1 MAGAILFEETLYQ
14 KMKDG
19 STFPEFM
26 VKNGIVP
33 GIKVD
38 KGLTPLPGTNGE
50 SICLGLDGL
59 DKRCAEYYRAGARFA
74 KWRTVVNI
82 PAGPTE
88 LAVQES
94 AHGLYRYGAI
104 AQANGLVPIIE
115 PEILLDGE
123 HDINVTQKVWENVW
137 AHTFF
142 QMAQCGVLYEGILL
156 KPSMV
161 TPGAECK
168 VRASSEQIAAYTIQ
182 SLKRRVP
189 PAVPGINFLSGGQ
202 SEIEATANLNNMNLV
217 KNPWNVSFSYARAL
231 QNSVLKTWAGDDKNH
246 QKAQQALLV
255 RAKANSDATIGKY
268 AGEAANS
275 EAAKVRG

>member
-1 MAGAILFEETLYQ
+1 
-14 KMKDG
+14 
-19 STFPEFM
+19 
-26 VKNGIVP
+26 
-33 GIKVD
+33 VD
-38 KGLTPLPGTNGE
+38 KGLTPLPGSNGE

-59 DKRCAEYYRAGARFA
+59 DKRCAEYYRAGARFC
-74 KWRTVVNI
+74 KWRTVVSI
-82 PAGPTE
+82 PAGPSE

-94 AHGLYRYGAI
+94 AHGLSRYGAM
-104 AQANGLVPIIE
+104 AQAAGLVPIIE
-115 PEILLDGE
+115 PEILLDGD
-123 HDINVTQKVWENVW
+123 HDINVTQKVWERVW

-168 VRASSEQIAAYTIQ
+168 TRASADQIAHYTIQ

-202 SEIEATANLNNMNLV
+202 SEIEATQNLNNMNKE

-231 QNSVLKTWAGDDKNH
+231 QNSVLKSWAGDDKNYV
-246 QKAQQALLV
+246 KAQQALLV
-255 RAKANSDATIGKY
+255 RAKANADATTGKY
-268 AGEAANS
+268 AGEAANA
-275 EAAKVRG
+275 EASKGMFEKGYVY